1 MEHIESKYVVHMKKV
16 RTIRGRMEN
25 TMYMD
30 DQRMCKLTRGG
41 QSLEGITKVVS
52 ALL

>member
-1 MEHIESKYVVHMKKV
+1 MPLTIENEIRRLFVDIMERQQQH
-16 RTIRGRMEN
+16 
-25 TMYMD
+25 
-30 DQRMCKLTRGG
+30 LTRGG